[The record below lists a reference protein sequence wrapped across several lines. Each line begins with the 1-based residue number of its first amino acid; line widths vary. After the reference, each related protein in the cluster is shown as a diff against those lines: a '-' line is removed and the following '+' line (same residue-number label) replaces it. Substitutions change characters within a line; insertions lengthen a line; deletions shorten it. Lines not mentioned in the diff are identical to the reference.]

1 MGADDRDY
9 SVGSVQ
15 RLIELDDRLR
25 KGAGRM
31 ARVVRTRELE
41 RWRSSVKPEE
51 TAWWWWLERVVDH
64 PLNRLDGLWRLM
76 MVAGWTANITL
87 MVNLAAKFLGGGVGL
102 VGVAAVAVP
111 SVLGLLQVGSE
122 FTKSGKEGFDRFL
135 GVIRVP
141 QQWREEMK
149 LVITLGI
156 FAGLCVLWLQ
166 LPVFS
171 KMESQSGVRSFA
183 VGKLGDAEQSF
194 QKAIALDGENA
205 DAHYNLGSLYDK
217 LEQPEKAKKEYL
229 IAIAGN
235 VPDAYNNL
243 ARLYIKEKKYPQ
255 AAALLIQG
263 MSKQEKLES
272 IEAQTRYSLAKNLGW
287 VRLEQKRDEEAQEWL
302 KVAIG
307 IAESTE
313 GVKGSINPGVAHCL
327 LAQAMERQK
336 QPAMPVP
343 GGFANGEWKKCQEL
357 GTVTNPDEDAL
368 LYQAD
373 QKLKKK

>member
-1 MGADDRDY
+1 MGDRIFL
-9 SVGSVQ
+9 SIPI
-15 RLIELDDRLR
+15 LHNLDDRL
-25 KGAGRM
+25 
-31 ARVVRTRELE
+31 L
-41 RWRSSVKPEE
+41 
-51 TAWWWWLERVVDH
+51 
-64 PLNRLDGLWRLM
+64 
-76 MVAGWTANITL
+76 MVAGWTANVTL
-87 MVNLAAKFLGGGVGL
+87 MVNLAARFLGGGVGL

-149 LVITLGI
+149 LVITLGVLG
-156 FAGLCVLWLQ
+156 GLCVLWLQ
-166 LPVFS
+166 LPEFS
-171 KMESQSGVRSFA
+171 KLESRSGLKSYQD
-183 VGKLGDAEQSF
+183 GKLGDAEQSF
-194 QKAIALDGENA
+194 QKAIALDAENV
-205 DAHYNLGSLYDK
+205 DAHYNLGALYDH

-229 IAIAGN
+229 IAIAGKL
-235 VPDAYNNL
+235 PDAYNNL

-263 MSKQEKLES
+263 MSTQEKLET

-287 VRLEQKRDEEAQEWL
+287 VRLEQKREEEAQEWL

-313 GVKGSINPGVAHCL
+313 GVKGAVNPGVAHCL
-327 LAQAMERQK
+327 MAQVMERQK
-336 QPAMPVP
+336 QPAI
-343 GGFANGEWKKCQEL
+343 GEWQKCREL
-357 GTVTNPDEDAL
+357 GSVTNPDEDTL
-368 LYQAD
+368 LYQAN

>member
-1 MGADDRDY
+1 MEMLPIPVVGDFANDRALDEYAVSLKSLDAVKPPKKLRADQVLSVLVARDEVARSMGADDRDY
-9 SVGSVQ
+9 FVGSVR

-25 KGAGRM
+25 KSAGRM
-31 ARVVRTRELE
+31 VRVIRTRELE
-41 RWRSSVKPEE
+41 RWRSTVQPEE
-51 TAWWWWLERVVDH
+51 SAWWWWLERVVVDH
-64 PLNRLDGLWRLM
+64 PLNRFDGVWRLM
-76 MVAGWTANITL
+76 MVVGWTANITL

-102 VGVAAVAVP
+102 VGVATIAVP

-141 QQWREEMK
+141 PQWREEMK
-149 LVITLGI
+149 LVITVGI

-171 KMESQSGVRSFA
+171 KMESQNGVRSFA

-235 VPDAYNNL
+235 VPS
-243 ARLYIKEKKYPQ
+243 
-255 AAALLIQG
+255 G
-263 MSKQEKLES
+263 
-272 IEAQTRYSLAKNLGW
+272 
-287 VRLEQKRDEEAQEWL
+287 DE
-302 KVAIG
+302 
-307 IAESTE
+307 
-313 GVKGSINPGVAHCL
+313 
-327 LAQAMERQK
+327 
-336 QPAMPVP
+336 
-343 GGFANGEWKKCQEL
+343 
-357 GTVTNPDEDAL
+357 
-368 LYQAD
+368 
-373 QKLKKK
+373 